1 MLDMVIIGS
10 GPAGLAAAIY
20 AQRALLDA
28 VVIEKEAMSG
38 GQIINTYE
46 VDNYPGFQGIN
57 GFDLAQKFRE
67 HAEALGARFENASA
81 ERIEEAEDGTYV
93 VKTGKGDFAA
103 RTVVIAAGATHAK
116 LGIPGEDRLGGRGVS
131 YCATCDGAFFRK
143 KVAVVIGGGD
153 VAAEDALFL
162 ARGCSKVYLVHRRD
176 QLRAAATLAEKVKE
190 NEKIEVLW
198 NSVPL
203 EIQGEN
209 RVESIRLMNKVTGEE
224 YTVETSAVFVAVG
237 IIPQTD
243 AFRGFVDMDERGYIE
258 ASEEGITSR
267 KGVYAAGD
275 ARKKALRQIITA
287 AADGA
292 NAAEAA
298 VRYIRG

>member
-1 MLDMVIIGS
+1 M
-10 GPAGLAAAIY
+10 
-20 AQRALLDA
+20 
-28 VVIEKEAMSG
+28 
-38 GQIINTYE
+38 
-46 VDNYPGFQGIN
+46 
-57 GFDLAQKFRE
+57 
-67 HAEALGARFENASA
+67 
-81 ERIEEAEDGTYV
+81 
-93 VKTGKGDFAA
+93 
-103 RTVVIAAGATHAK
+103 
-116 LGIPGEDRLGGRGVS
+116 
-131 YCATCDGAFFRK
+131 
-143 KVAVVIGGGD
+143 
-153 VAAEDALFL
+153 AAEDALFL

-298 VRYIRG
+298 ERYIRG